1 MDILIIGSN
10 GFIAKNLIYNLKNKK
25 YNLIYYL
32 KKDGIENLR
41 KKIIKSDII
50 FYLAGVNRVEND
62 KDYEKNVRLTKEI
75 VEILKLIKKK
85 KKLFFH
91 LLFK

>member
-10 GFIAKNLIYNLKNKK
+10 GFIAKNLIYNLKHKK

-41 KKIIKSDII
+41 KK
-50 FYLAGVNRVEND
+50 
-62 KDYEKNVRLTKEI
+62 
-75 VEILKLIKKK
+75 
-85 KKLFFH
+85 
-91 LLFK
+91 